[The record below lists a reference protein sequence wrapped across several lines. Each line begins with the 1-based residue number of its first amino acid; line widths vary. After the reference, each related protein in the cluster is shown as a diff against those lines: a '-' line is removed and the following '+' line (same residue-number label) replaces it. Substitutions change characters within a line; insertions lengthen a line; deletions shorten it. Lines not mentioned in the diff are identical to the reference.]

1 ARKLGARDRP
11 RVASGQP
18 ERRRR
23 TDDKGQNINLVHC
36 DISPPNVMVAFEGE
50 VKIVDFGI
58 AKSAMRTAETNPK
71 MGFGKYGY
79 MAPEQ
84 LVQGAKVDR
93 RTDVYAAGVL
103 LYELLTNRRM
113 FIFPEG
119 ADYRQMARIVAQGQ
133 HSKPSDIDPALRE
146 LDDLVLRAVAPDPDA
161 RYQTAEELRDA
172 LQVAVAAR

>member
-1 ARKLGARDRP
+1 
-11 RVASGQP
+11 
-18 ERRRR
+18 
-23 TDDKGQNINLVHC
+23 
-36 DISPPNVMVAFEGE
+36 
-50 VKIVDFGI
+50 VDFGI

-84 LVQGAKVDR
+84 LVQGGKVDR
-93 RTDVYAAGVL
+93 RTDVYASGVL
-103 LYELLTNRRM
+103 LYELLTGRRM

-133 HSKPSDIDPALRE
+133 HPKPSDIDRGLRE
-146 LDDLVLRAVAPDPDA
+146 LDDLVLRAVVPDPNG

-172 LQVAVAAR
+172 LQVAVAARSPTLTNDRLGAFMRELFGEEMAEEREQLRQATALDLAPYVEEMS